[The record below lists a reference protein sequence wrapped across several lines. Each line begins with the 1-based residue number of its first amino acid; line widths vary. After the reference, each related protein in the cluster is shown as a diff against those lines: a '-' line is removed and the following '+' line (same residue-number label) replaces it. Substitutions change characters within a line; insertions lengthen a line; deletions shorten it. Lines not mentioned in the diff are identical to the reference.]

1 MMMGSERVGWHT
13 VVSSVAECAVDVKE
27 GEPRTSGCALEPLR
41 SSTVRLPEGG
51 DSSRVQVVSASEDN
65 EHACV
70 DMQCMSNCLTCR
82 SQDHSFKA
90 RKLLR

>member
-51 DSSRVQVVSASEDN
+51 DSSRVQVVSASEG
-65 EHACV
+65 
-70 DMQCMSNCLTCR
+70 
-82 SQDHSFKA
+82 
-90 RKLLR
+90 